1 MAGFF
6 DDQDR
11 EDKKAYKRAVIY
23 FVAASSLVMLL
34 FLIIIYVNTKDKQAR
49 QRALARQEQEQKEA
63 EQAELEQQRIE
74 DEALGVGEHNMTSED
89 LDFWDMYKKKEEDRD
104 YLEEPVSADK
114 VKERPVDD
122 DKSVSENRN
131 DKDNEDKIMLS
142 DEEKEEMEKSGDGKH
157 IKAKAKGEEAKWYD
171 VEDDA
176 PKNTYDFKA
185 ALSMDEEKLEYKFG
199 TISTRRGVDVSK
211 YQGNIDWSKVKA
223 AGYDF
228 AMIRVGARGY
238 GSGNLVLDDNFVAY
252 MTGAREAG
260 LETGVY
266 FFSQATTEEEVIEEA
281 NFTVGALMNYQVT
294 YPVAIDVEW
303 IEDDKARTD
312 DLTAMD
318 RTELA
323 LKFCETVKSFG
334 YTPMIYASR
343 DMLIAGMHPDLFED
357 YEVWLSD
364 DYQPEDGTDYPYAF
378 SMWQYSQ
385 KGKVDGISG
394 DVDLNLRFF
403 NSKEK

>member
-6 DDQDR
+6 DDLDR
-11 EDKKAYKRAVIY
+11 EDKKAYKRTVVY

-34 FLIIIYVNTKDKQAR
+34 FLTIIYVNTRDKQAR
-49 QRALARQEQEQKEA
+49 ERALARQEQEAKEA
-63 EQAELEQQRIE
+63 AEAELEQQRLE

-89 LDFWDMYKKKEEDRD
+89 LDFWDMYKEKEENRD
-104 YLEEPVSADK
+104 YMEETVSADK
-114 VKERPVDD
+114 PKEVPKE
-122 DKSVSENRN
+122 DKTVSGNRN
-131 DKDNEDKIMLS
+131 DGDNEDNIMLT
-142 DEEKEEMEKSGDGKH
+142 DEEKEDMEKAGDGKH
-157 IKAKAKGEEAKWYD
+157 IKAKAKGEDAKWYD
-171 VEDDA
+171 IEEDA

-185 ALSMDEEKLEYKFG
+185 ALSMDDTKLEYKYG

-211 YQGNIDWSKVKA
+211 YQGDIDWNKVKA

-228 AMIRVGARGY
+228 AMIRIGARGY

-252 MTGAREAG
+252 MTGARAAG
-260 LETGVY
+260 LDTGVY
-266 FFSQATTEEEVIEEA
+266 FFSQATTEEEVVEEA

-323 LKFCETVKSFG
+323 VKFCDTVKAFG

-385 KGKVDGISG
+385 TGRVDGISG
-394 DVDLNLRFF
+394 DVDINLRFF